1 MSDVQ
6 IREVDEAD
14 IDTVLAGDIEF
25 EGTLNFEKS
34 LMIKGR
40 FLGDIKADGE
50 LYIDT
55 DAYVEARVEAE
66 VVSLKGKVK
75 GDVFA
80 YSRVE
85 LFASAMV
92 DGDITAPDV
101 IMESGCRFNGICRM
115 ESPLKKDN
123 TGDATHLGPV
133 ISYQGAQSEN

>member
-6 IREVDEAD
+6 IREVDETD

-25 EGTLNFEKS
+25 EGTLNFKKS

-40 FLGDIKADGE
+40 FLGDIKAEGE

-55 DAYVEARVEAE
+55 DAHVEARVEAE
-66 VVSLKGKVK
+66 VVSLKGTVK

-115 ESPLKKDN
+115 ESPLKKSD
-123 TGDATHLGPV
+123 TGDAKHQKPE
-133 ISYQGAQSEN
+133 ISHQGTK